1 MCLPAA
7 ALATA
12 SLAASVAGTAVS
24 TYGAVQGAK
33 AQNISLEAQKIS
45 LGAQADAARTNAA
58 LADITANNITVTS
71 GLNAGL
77 TLALGEENARMTEG
91 ISALNLSTMAQLADL
106 NSMMAEGDYQF
117 IIGQGDLQAAVA
129 EGNAKIAESQAQSV
143 LRAGQREEQ
152 GIMFRGAQLKSSQ
165 RAALASNGIA
175 LDSDGALRVL
185 TSTDI
190 LTDIDAA
197 TSHANAVN
205 QAFGYRAEAA
215 QYQSD
220 ADAARV
226 NARIEGF
233 KVRAEAAGAR
243 VNSNIDMLNLEL
255 QAQSEAMSYRTGSKL
270 DALNITQQGQSA
282 AFNAKMSA
290 LGYRNDATAATVARS
305 SISPAISP
313 ALAGTATFL
322 QGASQVASSW
332 YSFSKSGV
340 WSDGLLGL
348 KKKKG

>member
-1 MCLPAA
+1 MCLSAA

-12 SLAASVAGTAVS
+12 ALVTSTAGTAVS
-24 TYGAVQGAK
+24 TYGAVQGA
-33 AQNISLEAQKIS
+33 NAQKIS
-45 LGAQADAARTNAA
+45 LAAQADAARTNAA

-71 GLNAGL
+71 GINAGL

-91 ISALNLSTMAQLADL
+91 ISAFNLSTMAQLADL

-129 EGNAKIAESQAQSV
+129 EGNAKIAESQAQNV

-165 RAALASNGIA
+165 RAALAANGIA

-185 TSTDI
+185 TSSDI

-233 KVRAEAAGAR
+233 KVRAEAAGAQ
-243 VNSNIDMLNLEL
+243 VNSNIDQLNLKL

-305 SISPAISP
+305 SISPA
-313 ALAGTATFL
+313 LAGTATFL

>member
-12 SLAASVAGTAVS
+12 ALVTSAAGTAVS
-24 TYGAVQGAK
+24 TYGAVQGA
-33 AQNISLEAQKIS
+33 NAQKIS
-45 LGAQADAARTNAA
+45 LAAQADAARTNAA

-71 GLNAGL
+71 GINAGL

-129 EGNAKIAESQAQSV
+129 EGNAKIAESQAQNV

-185 TSTDI
+185 TSSDI

-233 KVRAEAAGAR
+233 KVRAEAAGAQ
-243 VNSNIDMLNLEL
+243 VNSNIDQLNLKL

-305 SISPAISP
+305 SISPA
-313 ALAGTATFL
+313 LAGTATFL